1 MRGCLLAG
9 LSEGGLLGSW
19 CSHLWPSH
27 FFIGHKFT
35 QEIHSEG
42 GFELVISDIRSLSGG
57 SISQNV
63 CSQMLLS
70 LSGRRY

>member
-9 LSEGGLLGSW
+9 LSEGGLLGFW

-57 SISQNV
+57 S
-63 CSQMLLS
+63 LLFVFQWKTP
-70 LSGRRY
+70 LLVVGK